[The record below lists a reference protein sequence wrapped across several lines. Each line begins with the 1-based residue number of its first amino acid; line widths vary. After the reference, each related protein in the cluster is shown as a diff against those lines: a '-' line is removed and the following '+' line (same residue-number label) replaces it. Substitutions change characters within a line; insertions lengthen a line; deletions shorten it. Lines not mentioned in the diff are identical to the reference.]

1 MGTPQPISRRD
12 ALAAGLS
19 DGDLRRLCRHGSW
32 HRIRNG
38 HYVAAPATALTAPER
53 HRALIRATVAAT
65 SETAVVSHVSALIGH
80 GLPTWNIPLDRA
92 HLTRPRRGGSRLGRV
107 IVVHA
112 GRLEHDDVTLVEGI
126 RHTTVARTVV
136 DIART
141 EKFPQAVAVGD
152 AALHRG
158 AAKTAQLHE
167 QLRRARARP
176 GYQRAAEVVSFLD
189 GRCPGIG
196 ESRLRVAIATAGLPG
211 PELAARV
218 LSPDGSFVA
227 RVDCLFPGL
236 GVAADF
242 DPLGGHGVCTSAF
255 APAVRAHTG
264 PAEGARIAA
273 ELREDRLR
281 ALGWIP
287 VRWTWSELDE
297 PGEVPRRIEAATAA
311 AAHCTRSG
319 RWLPAARI

>member
-19 DGDLRRLCRHGSW
+19 DGDLRRLCRNGSW
-32 HRIRNG
+32 HRLRAG
-38 HYVAAPATALTAPER
+38 HYVAAPATSLTEPER
-53 HRALIRATVAAT
+53 HRALVRATIDAT
-65 SETAVVSHVSALIGH
+65 SERVAVSHVSALVGH
-80 GLPTWNIPLDRA
+80 GLPIWGLPLDRA
-92 HLTRPRRGGSRLGRV
+92 HLTRPRSGGARSGRV

-112 GRLEHDDVTLVEGI
+112 ARLEQDDVTVVEGI
-126 RHTTVARTVV
+126 RHTTVARTVL

-141 EKFPQAVAVGD
+141 VKFPQAVAVGD

-158 AAKTAQLHE
+158 ATIIAQLHE

-176 GYQRAAEVVSFLD
+176 GYQRAAEVVAFLD
-189 GRCPGIG
+189 GRCPGVG
-196 ESRLRVAIATAGLPG
+196 ESRLRVAIAAAGLPA

-227 RVDCLFPGL
+227 RIDCLFPGL

-242 DPLGGHGVCTSAF
+242 DPLDGPEAS
-255 APAVRAHTG
+255 PTG
-264 PAEGARIAA
+264 PAEGVRIAA
-273 ELREDRLR
+273 ELRDDRLR

-287 VRWTWSELDE
+287 VRWTWNELDI
-297 PGEVPRRIEAATAA
+297 PREVPRRIEAAAA
-311 AAHCTRSG
+311 AATHCTRHG
-319 RWLPAARI
+319 RWLPAARV

>member
-19 DGDLRRLCRHGSW
+19 DGDLRRLCRNGSW
-32 HRIRNG
+32 HRIRTG
-38 HYVAAPATALTAPER
+38 HYVAAPAAALTAPDR
-53 HRALIRATVAAT
+53 HRALIRATITAT
-65 SETAVVSHVSALIGH
+65 SGTAAVSHVSALVGH

-92 HLTRPRRGGSRLGRV
+92 HLTRPRAGGARLGRV

-112 GRLEHDDVTLVEGI
+112 GRLEHDDVTLIEGI
-126 RHTTVARTVV
+126 RHTTVARTVL

-141 EKFPQAVAVGD
+141 EKFPQAVALGD

-158 AAKTAQLHE
+158 ATSTAQLHE

-196 ESRLRVAIATAGLPG
+196 ESRLRVAIAAAGLPA

-218 LSPDGSFVA
+218 LSPDGGFVA

-242 DPLGGHGVCTSAF
+242 DPLGGDPLGGPDIS
-255 APAVRAHTG
+255 HTG

-273 ELREDRLR
+273 ELRDDRLR
-281 ALGWIP
+281 TLGWIP

-297 PGEVPRRIEAATAA
+297 PREIPRRIEAAAA
-311 AAHCTRSG
+311 VATHCTRQG